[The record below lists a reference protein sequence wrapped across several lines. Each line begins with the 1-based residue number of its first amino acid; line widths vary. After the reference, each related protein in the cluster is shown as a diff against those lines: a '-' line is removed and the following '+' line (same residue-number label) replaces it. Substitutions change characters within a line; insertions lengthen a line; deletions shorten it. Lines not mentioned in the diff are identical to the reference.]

1 MIYRYTFYF
10 HTSFLSNQGILDV
23 STPFLNPSPLAVHLG
38 FASKVGDT
46 LLQALAKTVKLLF
59 ICEKKSQKKGMAAQ
73 PNHQLSNPK
82 ALLTLFNK
90 NQQLKGARC
99 LLCIGCCFRQCIQI
113 SCLSCRLVLLNFIA
127 CFKHSDLPTTSAPN
141 TGGSSSFSH
150 TR

>member
-59 ICEKKSQKKGMAAQ
+59 ICEKNLKKRDGCTAKSPTFESKGTFDA
-73 PNHQLSNPK
+73 
-82 ALLTLFNK
+82 FNK